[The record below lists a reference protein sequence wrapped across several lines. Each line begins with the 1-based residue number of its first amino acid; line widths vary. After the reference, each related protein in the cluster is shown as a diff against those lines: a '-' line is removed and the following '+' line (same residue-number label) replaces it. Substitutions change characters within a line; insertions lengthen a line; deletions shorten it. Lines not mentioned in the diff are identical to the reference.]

1 MKKIVLLASLTI
13 LLFSCSKTG
22 KGEYIING
30 TAKGIENGKTVILQ
44 KQDETGMITIS
55 VDTVKVENGKF
66 EIKGKIDEPTMH
78 TLFFP
83 DLKNGF
89 SLIVEDGEI
98 NVEVVKDTMQKSK
111 ISGTYNNDEFQKFNN
126 DAMATQK
133 KMMDFQKKN
142 MTAFR
147 EAQEKKDTVTINKL
161 IKENNSYQIELKT
174 MIENYPKNHPK
185 SFISILMMQQM
196 FNDPKFDI
204 GAFKKLY
211 QSMDESIKN
220 TKPGKKLKEKIDAI
234 EKAKNAPATKP
245 QSTSVPVAVGG
256 IAPDFSAKTP
266 EGKVVSLKESMGKV
280 TIIDFWASWCGP
292 CRKENPNV
300 VAMYNELHSKGLN
313 IIGVSL
319 DEEMSKW
326 QEAIAKDKI
335 TWTQISNLKKWSEPI
350 AKMYQVEQIPTTF
363 ILDSSGKIVAQDLRG
378 DELKAKVNELLNA
391 K

>member
-13 LLFSCSKTG
+13 LLISCSKVG
-22 KGEYIING
+22 KGEYIISG

-44 KQDETGMITIS
+44 KQDETGMITVS
-55 VDTVKVENGKF
+55 VDTVKIENGKF

-78 TLFFP
+78 SLFFP
-83 DLKNGF
+83 DLKNGI
-89 SLIVEDGEI
+89 SLIVENGEI
-98 NVEVVKDTMQKSK
+98 NVEVIKDSIPNSK
-111 ISGTYNNDEFQKFNN
+111 ISGTFNNDEYQKFNL
-126 DAMATQK
+126 DAKKIQK

-142 MTAFR
+142 MTTFKD
-147 EAQEKKDTVTINKL
+147 AQEKQDTVTINKL
-161 IKENNSYQIELKT
+161 IKENNSYQDEIKT
-174 MIENYPKNHPK
+174 LVENYPKNHPK

-196 FNDPKFDI
+196 FSNPKFDI
-204 GAFKKLY
+204 VAFKKLY
-211 QSMDESIKN
+211 ESMDESIRN
-220 TKPGKKLKEKIDAI
+220 TKPGKKIKEQIDSI
-234 EKAKNAPATKP
+234 EKAKNNPSAAP
-245 QSTSVPVAVGG
+245 TSVSIGG

-313 IIGVSL
+313 IVGVSL
-319 DEEMSKW
+319 DDDMSKW

-363 ILDSSGKIVAQDLRG
+363 ILDASGKIVAQDLRG

>member
-13 LLFSCSKTG
+13 LLISCSKVG
-22 KGEYIING
+22 KGEYIISG

-44 KQDETGMITIS
+44 KQDETGMITVS
-55 VDTVKVENGKF
+55 VDTVKIENGKF

-78 TLFFP
+78 SLFFP
-83 DLKNGF
+83 DLKNGI
-89 SLIVEDGEI
+89 SLIVENGEI
-98 NVEVVKDTMQKSK
+98 NVEVIKDSIPNSK
-111 ISGTYNNDEFQKFNN
+111 ISGTFNNDEYQKFNL
-126 DAMATQK
+126 DAKKIQK

-142 MTAFR
+142 MTTFKD
-147 EAQEKKDTVTINKL
+147 AQEKQDTVTINKL
-161 IKENNSYQIELKT
+161 IKENNSYQDEIKT
-174 MIENYPKNHPK
+174 LVENYPKNHPK

-196 FNDPKFDI
+196 FSNPKFDI
-204 GAFKKLY
+204 VAFKKLY
-211 QSMDESIKN
+211 ESMDESIRN
-220 TKPGKKLKEKIDAI
+220 TKPGKKIKEQIDSI
-234 EKAKNAPATKP
+234 EKAKNNPSAAP
-245 QSTSVPVAVGG
+245 TSVSIGG

-266 EGKVVSLKESMGKV
+266 EGKVVSLKKSMGKV

-313 IIGVSL
+313 IVGVSL
-319 DEEMSKW
+319 DDDMSKW

-363 ILDSSGKIVAQDLRG
+363 ILDASGKIVAQDLRG

>member
-13 LLFSCSKTG
+13 LLISCSKVG
-22 KGEYIING
+22 KGEYIISG

-44 KQDETGMITIS
+44 KQDETGMITVS
-55 VDTVKVENGKF
+55 VDTVKIENEKF

-78 TLFFP
+78 SLFFP
-83 DLKNGF
+83 DLKNGI
-89 SLIVEDGEI
+89 SLIVENGEI
-98 NVEVVKDTMQKSK
+98 NVEVIKDSIPNSK
-111 ISGTYNNDEFQKFNN
+111 ISGTFNNDEYQKFNL
-126 DAMATQK
+126 DAKKIQK

-142 MTAFR
+142 MTTFKD
-147 EAQEKKDTVTINKL
+147 AQEKQDTVTINKL
-161 IKENNSYQIELKT
+161 IKENNSYQDEIKT
-174 MIENYPKNHPK
+174 LVENYPKNHPK

-196 FNDPKFDI
+196 FSNPKFDI
-204 GAFKKLY
+204 VAFKKLY
-211 QSMDESIKN
+211 ESMDESIRN
-220 TKPGKKLKEKIDAI
+220 TKPGKKIKEQIDSI
-234 EKAKNAPATKP
+234 EKAKNNPSAAP
-245 QSTSVPVAVGG
+245 TSVSIGG

-313 IIGVSL
+313 IVGVSL
-319 DEEMSKW
+319 DDDMSKW

-350 AKMYQVEQIPTTF
+350 AKMYHVEQIPTTF
-363 ILDSSGKIVAQDLRG
+363 ILDASGKIVAQDLRG